1 MTEIDS
7 FCKKHFAN
15 FFVGPPLRLPQEVWH
30 YTNADGLIGIL
41 ESGKIWSTQV
51 TCLNDTLELRYFSDC
66 LHRAIKD
73 WRAQQIDD
81 QTLAIALRVADEAL
95 DKRDFTTTGHFVACF
110 SEVKDDLDQWRGYGG
125 GECGYAIG
133 FRSEGIL
140 EALKARPSA
149 LFLPMNYDD
158 KQHKSFVEDVLK
170 LGGKCFHDA
179 VKRGDDIEMWANE
192 FYEACNTSLAVFACG
207 IKHPAFSRERE
218 WRITAGYNKQ
228 TDVDRLEFRQKRTL
242 LARHLPLDLRIA
254 ADGGKRLLPITQ
266 IYVGPGPSQR
276 VSRISAGD
284 LLLKY
289 KYEDIN
295 VEMSKVPYRV
305 P

>member
-7 FCKKHFAN
+7 FCKKHFAH
-15 FFVGPPLRLPQEVWH
+15 FFDSRLPNEVWH

-41 ESGKIWSTQV
+41 ETGKIWSTQV
-51 TCLNDTLELRYFSDC
+51 TCLNDTLELRYFSDR
-66 LHRAIKD
+66 LHRAVKD

-81 QTLAIALRVADEAL
+81 QKLAVALRVVDKAL
-95 DKRDFTTTGHFVACF
+95 DNREFTTAGHFVACF
-110 SEVKDDLDQWRGYGG
+110 SEVKDDLGQWRGYGG

-133 FRSEGIL
+133 FCSEGIR
-140 EALKARPSA
+140 EALKTRPGA

-170 LGGKCFHDA
+170 LGEKCFHDA
-179 VKRGDDIEMWANE
+179 VKNGDDIEKWAAE
-192 FYEACNTSLAVFACG
+192 FYEACNMSLAFFAIG
-207 IKHPAFSRERE
+207 IKHPTFSSERE
-218 WRITAGYNKQ
+218 WRITAGYNDQ
-228 TDVDRLEFRQKRTL
+228 TDVDRLEFRQKHTL

-266 IYVGPGPSQR
+266 IYVGPGASQQ
-276 VSRISAGD
+276 VSRISVGD
-284 LLLKY
+284 LLLKC
-289 KYEDIN
+289 KYQGIN